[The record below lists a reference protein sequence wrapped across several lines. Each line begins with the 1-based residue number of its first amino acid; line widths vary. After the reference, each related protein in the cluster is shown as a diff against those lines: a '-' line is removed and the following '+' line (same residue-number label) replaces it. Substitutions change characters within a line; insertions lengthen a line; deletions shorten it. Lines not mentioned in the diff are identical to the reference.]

1 MIIPQHGYGFHW
13 AMCRDSVLPIDFFE
27 GEGIQHVPHLLLCD
41 KEAAYTIHSPIL
53 HHQLQLIGQTQF
65 FLCFGT
71 VLFAEIVCFHL
82 RMSSVISGWWIA
94 QQSNAVK
101 KSASPRCASLTAMLC
116 CADR

>member
-71 VLFAEIVCFHL
+71 VLFAEIACFIFVC
-82 RMSSVISGWWIA
+82 
-94 QQSNAVK
+94 
-101 KSASPRCASLTAMLC
+101 PP
-116 CADR
+116 

>member
-1 MIIPQHGYGFHW
+1 
-13 AMCRDSVLPIDFFE
+13 MCRDSVLPIDFFE

-71 VLFAEIVCFHL
+71 VLFAEIVCFSSSYVL
-82 RMSSVISGWWIA
+82 RNFGMAGSTAEQICQGIGFASLRVLD
-94 QQSNAVK
+94 SNA
-101 KSASPRCASLTAMLC
+101 LLC
-116 CADR
+116 R